1 MSRLYNDNNGSP
13 KTLSLTE
20 TLGQS
25 FSLSCSLCEWCDA
38 VPLNLRPGNAFENRF
53 DSSPN
58 LDSRRLR
65 NLLGFRY
72 FSTRILVYRPLLF
85 RFLDFDAED
94 PHAERNLAL
103 LKGPGVLY
111 LKDSLDMC
119 CQVISL
125 GRLIVDESAN
135 ETNLWGAWWYTTYYS
150 GHPNPGSPCYD

>member
-1 MSRLYNDNNGSP
+1 MSRLYNDNTGSP

-25 FSLSCSLCEWCDA
+25 FSLSCRLCEWCDA
-38 VPLNLRPGNAFENRF
+38 VPLNLRPGNAFEKRF

-94 PHAERNLAL
+94 PHAERNLTL